1 MDIKIIMIADNELN
15 TALFAD
21 FSRHQN
27 ITKCWRKVD
36 GKWIIID
43 NPFVED
49 WGKAEYE
56 ELVRDLKHTIKT
68 GGAVYGAFDEGGRLV
83 GFVSVENEL
92 FGSKKQYIELSS
104 MHVTEDMRGRGIGKR
119 LFLTAACWAK
129 EQGAEKLYISGHS
142 SVESQAFYKAMGC
155 REAEEYSAYHVEK
168 EPCDC
173 QLELPL

>member
-1 MDIKIIMIADNELN
+1 
-15 TALFAD
+15 
-21 FSRHQN
+21 
-27 ITKCWRKVD
+27 
-36 GKWIIID
+36 
-43 NPFVED
+43 
-49 WGKAEYE
+49 
-56 ELVRDLKHTIKT
+56 
-68 GGAVYGAFDEGGRLV
+68 
-83 GFVSVENEL
+83 
-92 FGSKKQYIELSS
+92 
-104 MHVTEDMRGRGIGKR
+104 MRGRGIGKR

>member
-1 MDIKIIMIADNELN
+1 M
-15 TALFAD
+15 
-21 FSRHQN
+21 
-27 ITKCWRKVD
+27 
-36 GKWIIID
+36 
-43 NPFVED
+43 
-49 WGKAEYE
+49 
-56 ELVRDLKHTIKT
+56 
-68 GGAVYGAFDEGGRLV
+68 
-83 GFVSVENEL
+83 SVENEL